1 VCACMSPKQPQ
12 TAPIENPNQFFFI
25 SPMPRILFVSGF
37 HPATRARDL
46 AYEFERWV
54 SIPHTT
60 VAASDALQ
68 LRPLDSLRRPRPAQS
83 FRTLQPV
90 GPFPLSPS
98 YSSAAVP
105 PVPPPARTY
114 AHTRARSLSRT
125 HTRNFTFDSSAVVF
139 RALRSSRRFR
149 NETLNPPRT
158 IAVTLLSSSAA
169 LATLRTPTMTC
180 WCYILFS
187 LDLVT
192 LSYGFLSQARSHVRG
207 FSPRHPG

>member
-12 TAPIENPNQFFFI
+12 TAPIENPNQFFLF
-25 SPMPRILFVSGF
+25 SSMPRILFVSGF

-68 LRPLDSLRRPRPAQS
+68 LRPLDSLRRTRPAQS

-90 GPFPLSPS
+90 GPFPPLSLPTL
-98 YSSAAVP
+98 P
-105 PVPPPARTY
+105 PQCHPYHRPHERM
-114 AHTRARSLSRT
+114 HTRARSLSRT

-187 LDLVT
+187 WIFHLILWFFVT
-192 LSYGFLSQARSHVRG
+192 GTVACSRVLA
-207 FSPRHPG
+207 